1 MCPLRRAL
9 PDFQMVEPLSFD
21 GYLAA
26 VLTHAHDAI
35 LSVDNGGTIVS
46 WNPAAERLFGYSQKQ
61 AVGRPLHAMVQ
72 PGWEN
77 DLQEMLAAVRSG
89 EQVRRELVCLC
100 ADGSI
105 AEVEMT
111 LAPVRDYTR
120 EVGISAIVRDV
131 TERKAAQRKLQQM
144 HERLKLTQKAAG
156 VGTWEWNIRT
166 GELDWSDEVARLHG
180 MPENQ
185 GYDFQSWFES
195 IHPQDRRA
203 VETALLRAVGEGADY
218 DVEFRV
224 VWPDGSAHWLAARGQ
239 VFPETADQ
247 PHRMLGIIM
256 EVTERKQIEE
266 ARRRLG
272 AIVESSA
279 DAIMGKDMR
288 GAITSWNKG
297 AQTVYGYSASEILG
311 QDVSIL
317 MPPDRQDEL
326 PQIMARIAHG
336 ESIDHFETQRMTKD
350 GRIIDVS
357 LSVSPIEEED
367 GKIMGASTIARD
379 ITERKRAEDALR
391 NSEKLAATGRLA
403 ASIAHEIN
411 NPLESVTNLLYLL
424 EHHAALDSAARQ
436 YVSMAGE
443 ELARIVHIT
452 RQTLGFYREA
462 AAPVSILISELL
474 NNVLELYSR
483 RIQSRRVRVERR
495 FGTHPEIRGFP
506 GEMRQVFSNLIINGL
521 EAVGEAGQLK
531 LHVFESRD
539 WAQPE
544 RRGVRVVIADNGSGI
559 PREHARRIFEP
570 FYTTKGERGTGLG
583 LWVSNGSCR
592 SMVARFACVR
602 GSAAEPSF
610 LCSCRLKS
618 SWQKPRSLDC
628 LAPLVRSG
636 VKRVT
641 MSSRLRRFAA
651 LSVTITNI
659 LRQLSY

>member
-1 MCPLRRAL
+1 
-9 PDFQMVEPLSFD
+9 MVEPLSFD

-35 LSVDNGGTIVS
+35 LSVDSGGMIVS
-46 WNPAAERLFGYSQKQ
+46 WNPAAERLFGYSQQ
-61 AVGRPLHAMVQ
+61 EAVGRPLHAMVQ

-77 DLQEMLAAVRSG
+77 DLQAMLAAVRSG
-89 EQVRRELVCLC
+89 EQVRRELVWVR
-100 ADGSI
+100 ADGSPV
-105 AEVEMT
+105 EVEMT
-111 LAPVRDYTR
+111 LAPVRDHTR

-131 TERKAAQRKLQQM
+131 AERKAAQRKLEQM

-166 GELDWSDEVARLHG
+166 GELDWSEEVAHLHG
-180 MPENQ
+180 MRREKLPC
-185 GYDFQSWFES
+185 DFQGWFET
-195 IHPQDRRA
+195 IHSQDRRG
-203 VETALLRAVGEGADY
+203 VETALLRAVGEGDDY

-224 VWPDGSAHWLAARGQ
+224 VWPDGSVHWLAARGQ

-256 EVTERKQIEE
+256 DVTERKQIEE
-266 ARRRLG
+266 ARRQLA

-279 DAIMGKDMR
+279 DAIMGKDMNST
-288 GAITSWNKG
+288 ITSWNKG
-297 AQTVYGYSASEILG
+297 AQAVYGYSASEVLG
-311 QDVSIL
+311 QHVSIL

-326 PQIMARIAHG
+326 PQIMARIARG
-336 ESIDHFETQRMTKD
+336 ERMDHFETQRITKD

-367 GKIMGASTIARD
+367 GTIVGASTIARD

-462 AAPVSILISELL
+462 AAPVSIQFSELL

-483 RIQSRRVRVERR
+483 RIQSRHVHVERR
-495 FGTHPEIRGFP
+495 FGRHPEIRGFP
-506 GEMRQVFSNLIINGL
+506 GEMRQVFSNLIINAL

-559 PREHARRIFEP
+559 PAEHARRIFEP

-583 LWVSNGSCR
+583 LWVSNGI
-592 SMVARFACVR
+592 V
-602 GSAAEPSF
+602 
-610 LCSCRLKS
+610 
-618 SWQKPRSLDC
+618 QKYGGKIR
-628 LAPLVRSG
+628 VRSRAG
-636 VKRVT
+636 SGTVFSVFLPSQEQLAK
-641 MSSRLRRFAA
+641 AA
-651 LSVTITNI
+651 
-659 LRQLSY
+659 